1 MAHPHSETVNTIFH
15 WRLLGKRRGLGSASI
30 SEFLPFLTRE
40 DSKGRRGSSVQR
52 VHWLTILGKV
62 DA

>member
-15 WRLLGKRRGLGSASI
+15 WRLLGNRRGLGSASI

-40 DSKGRRGSSVQR
+40 DNK
-52 VHWLTILGKV
+52 
-62 DA
+62 DAGAAQFKESTG

>member
-1 MAHPHSETVNTIFH
+1 MAHPHSETVNIIFH

-40 DSKGRRGSSVQR
+40 DSK
-52 VHWLTILGKV
+52 
-62 DA
+62 DAGAARFKESTG